1 MGYLFFSILSST
13 LILVT
18 FRYFERFKIN
28 SFNAIVMN
36 YFTASVL
43 GFLLANN
50 EGNFQNSGVNDWFV
64 MAVIIGIMFA
74 LMFNV
79 VAATTQKAGITIASI
94 AAKMSVVIP
103 MVFSILYYQEPVT
116 FLKISGIVL
125 APIAL
130 TLTLVKNDLNPAIK
144 KYLWLPV
151 IMFLGVGITDAVIK
165 YTQQD
170 ILKGGNIFLFSAYL
184 FIISFTVSFLTKI
197 TIKSKYR
204 KETTGKDIIG
214 GVLLGIF
221 NFGSL
226 FFFIQALR
234 YSGLDS
240 SLVFAINSIGIVLI
254 SVLAGILLF
263 KEKLTTLNWSGIILA
278 IIILY
283 ILFQV

>member
-144 KYLWLPV
+144 KYLWLPI

>member
-103 MVFSILYYQEPVT
+103 MVFSILYYREPVT

>member
-1 MGYLFFSILSST
+1 
-13 LILVT
+13 
-18 FRYFERFKIN
+18 
-28 SFNAIVMN
+28 MN

-64 MAVIIGIMFA
+64 MAVIIGVMLA

-79 VAATTQKAGITIASI
+79 VAATTQKAGITVASI

-103 MVFSILYYQEPVT
+103 MVFSILYYHESIT
-116 FLKISGIVL
+116 SLKISGILL
-125 APIAL
+125 APVAVV
-130 TLTLVKNDLNPAIK
+130 LTLVKKNLDPAIK
-144 KYLWLPV
+144 KYIWLPV

-170 ILKGGNIFLFSAYL
+170 FLSDGNVFLFSAYL

-204 KETTGKDIIG
+204 IETTGKDIIG
-214 GVLLGIF
+214 GILLGLF

-226 FFFIQALR
+226 YFFIQALR
-234 YSGLDS
+234 YSGMES
-240 SLVFAINSIGIVLI
+240 SLVFAINSIGIVLV
-254 SVLAGILLF
+254 SVLAGIILF
-263 KEKLTTLNWSGIILA
+263 KEKLSTLNWTGIILA

-283 ILFQV
+283 ILFQI

>member
-18 FRYFERFKIN
+18 FRYFGKLKIN

-36 YFTASVL
+36 YFTASVI
-43 GFLLANN
+43 GFLLANK

-64 MAVIIGIMFA
+64 MAVIIGIMMA

-79 VAATTQKAGITIASI
+79 VSATTQKAGITVTSI

-103 MVFSILYYQEPVT
+103 MVFSIFYYHESIT
-116 FLKISGIVL
+116 FLKTSGILL
-125 APIAL
+125 APVAVVL
-130 TLTLVKNDLNPAIK
+130 TLIKKNLDPAIK
-144 KYLWLPV
+144 KYIWLPV
-151 IMFLGVGITDAVIK
+151 IMFIGLGITDAVIK

-170 ILKGGNIFLFSAYL
+170 FLKGGNVFLFSAYL

-197 TIKSKYR
+197 TVKSKYR

-214 GVLLGIF
+214 GILLGLF

-226 FFFIQALR
+226 YFFIQALR
-234 YSGLDS
+234 YSGIES
-240 SLVFAINSIGIVLI
+240 SLVFAINSIGIVLV
-254 SVLAGILLF
+254 SLLAGIILF
-263 KEKLTTLNWSGIILA
+263 KEKLSTLNWTGIILA
-278 IIILY
+278 IAVLY
-283 ILFQV
+283 ILFQI